1 MSGELRE
8 GFEISREASRVLS
21 LAGCLLLAA
30 FLGFRAL
37 GARPLFS
44 PAEARYALIAE
55 EMVESGDWVQPRLN
69 GVRYDE
75 KPPLVYWAI
84 AASYRLFGVSE
95 ASSRVPSAAAY
106 VATAGLT
113 YLIGRELLAAGGAA
127 LAALIFSTSIGP
139 FLFGRFVFTD
149 TVLVFGT
156 TLSLYGLVLMAARPA
171 GIRPALAFYGG
182 MTLAALTKGL
192 VGIVFPAATAVTWWM
207 VSRPARIGRRL
218 RPALGLTIL
227 AGLLVPWHVLIQLR
241 DPSFFHFYF
250 VNEHL
255 LRFLNEREP
264 IDYVSM
270 PIGAFYAATLAW
282 LCPWSLF
289 LPGALAGAWRER
301 RGMLAV
307 PLVWSAWVIGFF
319 TLTPA
324 RLEYYA
330 LPAFPALAVI
340 VAASWQGFFARRARH
355 WHVQAP
361 ALFLL
366 FVGLGCSPAIFVFPQ
381 RSAGALTALVSGVD
395 GYYREYFAL
404 HPGASFA
411 LVTEALRLA
420 RPFVVL
426 LILIGSGVVLVVGL
440 GRRRLAFA
448 LLVAGF
454 LPMLVIV
461 DLGMRLVS
469 PDRSQREVAE
479 VVRRHWTA
487 DAELVT
493 VGPYED
499 FCGLTYY
506 TKLPTRMVD
515 GAGGDLL
522 FGHRQGDA
530 PDLFWS
536 RDELWRR
543 WRSDQR
549 LFVLSDK
556 SFDIPGAV
564 VLAEGAR
571 DILRTNHPVSVP

>member
-8 GFEISREASRVLS
+8 IEISGEAPRLLL
-21 LAGCLLLAA
+21 LAGCMLLAA

-69 GVRYDE
+69 HVRYDE

-84 AASYRLFGVSE
+84 AASYRLLGVSE

-113 YLIGRELLAAGGAA
+113 YLIACQLLGAGGAA
-127 LAALIFSTSIGP
+127 LAALIHTTAIGP

-156 TLSLYGLVLMAARPA
+156 TLSLYGLVLLATRPA

-182 MTLAALTKGL
+182 MALAALTKGL
-192 VGIVFPAATAVTWWM
+192 VGIVFPAATAATWWI
-207 VSRPARIGRRL
+207 VFRPPRIGRRL
-218 RPALGLTIL
+218 RPVLGLTLL
-227 AGLLVPWHVLIQLR
+227 AALLAPWHVLVQLR
-241 DPSFFHFYF
+241 DPSFFRFYF

-264 IDYVSM
+264 IDYVSL
-270 PIGAFYAATLAW
+270 PVGTFYAATLAW
-282 LCPWSLF
+282 LFPWSLF
-289 LPGALAGAWRER
+289 LPGALAAAWRER
-301 RGMLAV
+301 GGRLAV
-307 PLVWSAWVIGFF
+307 PLFWSAWVIGFF

-340 VAASWQGFFARRARH
+340 LAASWQRFFARRARH

-361 ALFLL
+361 ALLL
-366 FVGLGCSPAIFVFPQ
+366 LSAGLGCGPAIFAFPQ
-381 RSAGALTALVSGVD
+381 SVAGALTALVSGVD

-411 LVTEALRLA
+411 LATEALRLA

-426 LILIGSGVVLVVGL
+426 LVLIGSGVGLLVGL

-448 LLVAGF
+448 WLVAGF
-454 LPMLVIV
+454 VPVLTIV

-469 PDRSQREVAE
+469 PDRSQRALAE

-487 DAELVT
+487 GAELVT

-522 FGHRQGDA
+522 FGHREGDA

-536 RDELWRR
+536 RDELRRR
-543 WRSDQR
+543 WSSEQR
-549 LFVLSDK
+549 LFVVSDK
-556 SFDIPGAV
+556 IFDLPGGV
-564 VLAEGAR
+564 VLAEGPR
-571 DILRTNHPVSVP
+571 DILRTNHPVSIP